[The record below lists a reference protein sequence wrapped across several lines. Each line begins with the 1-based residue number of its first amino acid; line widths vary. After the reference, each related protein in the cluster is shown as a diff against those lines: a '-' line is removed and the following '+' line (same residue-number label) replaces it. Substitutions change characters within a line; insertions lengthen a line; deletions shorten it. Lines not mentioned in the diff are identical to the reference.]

1 VEENMTNNLIGLS
14 LGRYHILE
22 QLGEGGMATVYK
34 AYDTHLER
42 NVAIK
47 VILPTRQHSEKF
59 LKRFQLEARALAK
72 LSHPNIVGVI
82 DYGEQDGIP
91 YLVMEYLPGGTLK
104 RKMVKPM
111 PWQEAIRLLGPI
123 ARGLAAAHK
132 QGIIHRDV
140 KPSNI
145 LLTDTG
151 EPMLTDFGIA
161 KMVEAEETTDLTG
174 TGVGVGTPEYMSPE
188 QAQGK
193 TVDARADIYS
203 LGVVLYELVT
213 GRKPYQ
219 ADTPMAVVWKLAS
232 EPLPRPR
239 LFTPELPEQ
248 VEQLLLKAL
257 AKQPVDRFE
266 DTNQF
271 AQGLEKLLTSP
282 VQTGLSRK
290 AKEPSK
296 RRQVFSRRIYFIIGG
311 ILLGIVLLTVGDW
324 LARIGRLGQ
333 GPLARLATA
342 TSTFTPT
349 FTITPSTTASFTPTP
364 AHTPTITFTRT
375 PTPLSLQIGC
385 PIGNWTILGPGTW
398 NCNRDV
404 VQAHSVRG
412 DSLFVST
419 DILTDLT
426 LVAIVSTQNREA
438 SLAIRMQDAANG
450 YIVIFLPDGIAWNNG
465 IGGIWL
471 AKRVNYSE
479 TILGYYHDSKYPKL
493 GEQAQLSVSVK
504 GSKIIVIFN
513 GAKVIQ
519 ANDSTFTSGYVGLRI
534 NGDSGLPCDATFQDI
549 TIQNNP

>member
-1 VEENMTNNLIGLS
+1 MTNNLIGLS

-59 LKRFQLEARALAK
+59 LKRFQREARALAK

-161 KMVEAEETTDLTG
+161 KMVEADETTDLTG

-398 NCNRDV
+398 NCNGDV

-426 LVAIVSTQNREA
+426 LAAIVSTQNREA

-534 NGDSGLPCDATFQDI
+534 YGDSGLPCDATFQDI